1 MQWPRTLCY
10 DGTMRK
16 NNSHEPTTRK
26 VLFVCTG
33 NIFRSFSAEALLKHY
48 LEKNKIKGWEVF
60 SAGIAAE
67 KQAIDKEVLA
77 NLKTL
82 GVKDLNHKQRKLDKA
97 MLKKYDL
104 VIAMAEDHAEFIK
117 KKLGYAHAVL
127 FNELVKDERS
137 SVLDIEDEVKDHAT
151 NRSSVEA
158 MIGRTVKYI
167 HDSIPK
173 LVEGIEERV
182 YLFSDFAN
190 GVYKR
195 RHNNGF
201 PVIKLYETPHT
212 FAFMSI
218 SIPSKEDGHILVIP
232 KKRYVLLHEIPH
244 KVLSELLQAIQKI
257 GAVLEQDHGGYNV
270 LINNGRVADQYIFH
284 AHFHLLPRD
293 ANDQISLNG
302 WDNKEMTE
310 KQFVEFN
317 TKLKKKI
324 SSQLK

>member
-1 MQWPRTLCY
+1 
-10 DGTMRK
+10 MRK
-16 NNSHEPTTRK
+16 NNSHRPITRK

-48 LEKNKIKGWEVF
+48 LKDHKIKGWEVF
-60 SAGIAAE
+60 SAGTRAE
-67 KQAIDKEVLA
+67 KQPVDKEVLA
-77 NLKTL
+77 SLKTL
-82 GVKDLNHKQRKLDKA
+82 GVKNLDHKQHKLNKA

-104 VIAMAEDHAEFIK
+104 VIAMSEDHAEFIK
-117 KKLGYAHAVL
+117 KEFGYAHAVL
-127 FNELVKDERS
+127 FNELVKDEHS
-137 SVLDIEDEVKDHAT
+137 SVLDIEDEVKDYAT
-151 NRSSVEA
+151 NRIAVES

-167 HDSIPK
+167 HDNIPK
-173 LVEGIEERV
+173 LITGIEARV

-195 RHNNGF
+195 KHNNGF
-201 PVIKLYETPHT
+201 PVIKLYETPNT

-244 KVLSELLQAIQKI
+244 NVLSELLLTIQKI
-257 GAVLEQDHGGYNV
+257 GAVLERDHGGYNV

-302 WDNKEMTE
+302 WDNQKMTE

-317 TKLKKKI
+317 NKLKKKI
-324 SSQLK
+324 NSKVK